1 MINIFILF
9 LSLLFVIYAFKL
21 WKLLKHKS
29 LLVIMLAGLLGIGTR
44 SLLVMENYALID
56 RSKMLIYT
64 VPIGVTYWILITSGI
79 VLLYWEVKKLLKR

>member
-1 MINIFILF
+1 
-9 LSLLFVIYAFKL
+9 
-21 WKLLKHKS
+21 
-29 LLVIMLAGLLGIGTR
+29 MLAGLLGIGTR